1 MSQVNLPKK
10 QATDNADK
18 TKRYFNSFYGYQ
30 LEFPSNDVDAVIG
43 FLEGKGFDKVAAQS
57 TGSIILQQAKIDGV
71 KTFELLDTLGGFDDV
86 QLSSVITEVLN
97 YNRTK
102 ISALGYKVDQA
113 TNKLDARNIMV

>member
-43 FLEGKGFDKVAAQS
+43 FLEGNHVKMGPRKIQS
-57 TGSIILQQAKIDGV
+57 
-71 KTFELLDTLGGFDDV
+71 KTSR
-86 QLSSVITEVLN
+86 QIC
-97 YNRTK
+97 RT
-102 ISALGYKVDQA
+102 
-113 TNKLDARNIMV
+113 